1 MNKYK
6 ITAQYY
12 RVKDNAFT
20 AGYEYYVETEYVIKE
35 DDYIAIIDPDIQD
48 VRCVLVTDVTKLKK
62 SDTCLRKKTV
72 IGIVHTT
79 YFADVKREEKR
90 RDLLSRLETRSAQA
104 SKMKLYETLAQ
115 TDNEMAVLLQE
126 LKELDKE

>member
-12 RVKDNAFT
+12 RVKDNTFT
-20 AGYEYYVETEYVIKE
+20 SGYEYYVETEYVIKE
-35 DDYIAIIDPDIQD
+35 DDYIAVIDPDIQD
-48 VRCVLVTDVTKLKK
+48 VRCILVTDVTKLKK
-62 SDTCLRKKTV
+62 RDTCLRKKTV

-79 YFADVKREEKR
+79 YFADIKREEKR
-90 RDLLSRLETRSAQA
+90 RDLLNQLETRYAQA

-115 TDNEMAVLLQE
+115 TDSEMAALLQA
-126 LKELDKE
+126 LKELG

>member
-35 DDYIAIIDPDIQD
+35 DDYIAIIDPDIAD
-48 VRCVLVTDVTKLKK
+48 VRCVLVTDVEKLKK
-62 SDTCLRKKTV
+62 RNTCLRKKTV
-72 IGIVHTT
+72 IGICRTT
-79 YFADVKREEKR
+79 YFADIKREEKR
-90 RDLLSRLETRSAQA
+90 RELLKQLETRSAQA

-115 TDNEMAVLLQE
+115 TDEEMAQLLKE
-126 LKELDKE
+126 LKELD

>member
-12 RVKDNAFT
+12 RAKDNAFT

-35 DDYIAIIDPDIQD
+35 DDYIAVIDPDIQD
-48 VRCVLVTDVTKLKK
+48 VRCVLVTDVKKLKK
-62 SDTCLRKKTV
+62 EDTCLRRKTI

-79 YFADVKREEKR
+79 YFTDIKREEKR
-90 RDLLSRLETRSAQA
+90 RNLLSRLEARSAQA

-115 TDNEMAVLLQE
+115 SDETMAQLLKE
-126 LKELDKE
+126 LKELD